1 MYQEN
6 SNAIMA
12 SPRERCLMAA
22 IGICLTIIGGLFFY
36 WLRCRFRF
44 WYGLCEIVV
53 AVVVIYLSFVPPYT
67 AMALADM
74 SLSRLQMSKAIGI
87 LGGVYILVR
96 GMDNVDQDL
105 PSKWRSLWDRT
116 FPKPIRDRWRRP
128 SPSSPRCWRSS
139 RQSC

>member
-1 MYQEN
+1 VGCFLLAPLPI
-6 SNAIMA
+6 SV
-12 SPRERCLMAA
+12 L
-22 IGICLTIIGGLFFY
+22 
-36 WLRCRFRF
+36 
-44 WYGLCEIVV
+44 YGLCEIVV
-53 AVVVIYLSFVPPYT
+53 AVVVIYLTFVPPYT

-116 FPKPIRDRWRRP
+116 FPKPIRDR
-128 SPSSPRCWRSS
+128 
-139 RQSC
+139 